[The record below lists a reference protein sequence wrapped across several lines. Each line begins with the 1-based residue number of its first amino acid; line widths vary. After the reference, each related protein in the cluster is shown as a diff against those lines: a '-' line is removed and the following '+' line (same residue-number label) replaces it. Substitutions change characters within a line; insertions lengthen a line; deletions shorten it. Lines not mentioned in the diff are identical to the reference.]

1 VDVGPPLV
9 AHRKPAVTGQPRQRT
24 FHHPP
29 VSAKPLASVLAPPG
43 DARLDAP
50 LAECLSATGEVVSF
64 VGVQLRGALPRPAW
78 LARRTP
84 DRLDLVH
91 DLLEDLRVVDV
102 GGGENYGERYALSV
116 RNKVALRAR
125 FAAIGRVL
133 TDLLAPL
140 LAGTLAESRH
150 ALDQSISSASPSL
163 SSKARC
169 SRCHTPASSCQSRSL
184 RQHVE
189 PDPQPISF
197 GSISQ
202 GMPVLSTKTMPVR
215 TARFGTRGL
224 PPLGLGGSGG
234 SSGSTISHSSS
245 VTNSFAMSRSVASD
259 HG

>member
-1 VDVGPPLV
+1 MDVGPPLV
-9 AHRKPAVTGQPRQRT
+9 AYRKPAVAGQPRQRPLD
-24 FHHPP
+24 HPP
-29 VSAKPLASVLAPPG
+29 VPAEPLARVLAPPG
-43 DARLDAP
+43 DAGLYAA
-50 LAECLSATGEVVSF
+50 LAERLSPTREVVAL
-64 VGVQLRGALPRPAW
+64 VGVELRGALPRPAW

-91 DLLEDLRVVDV
+91 KLLEGLRVVDV
-102 GGGENYGERYALSV
+102 GGGENYGERGAPSV
-116 RNKVALRAR
+116 RNKVALRAL
-125 FAAIGRVL
+125 FAAIRRVL
-133 TDLLAPL
+133 ADLLAPL

-169 SRCHTPASSCQSRSL
+169 SRRHTPASCQSRSL

-189 PDPQPISF
+189 PDPQPISL

-202 GMPVLSTKTMPVR
+202 GMLVLSTNTMPVR
-215 TARFGTRGL
+215 AARFGTRGL

-234 SSGSTISHSSS
+234 SSGSTISHNSS